1 MVGLGIALLVISA
14 VLVVVEAHVP
24 THGVLGAAAVGA
36 FVAGSVSLVAAAGG
50 GLALGLAIG
59 VVLGAAGLAG
69 LVLAMRSMVTAR
81 HGRARTGTEA
91 VAGHIGVVRAAG
103 EGEASVFVDGA
114 LWRAR
119 PFELDDGDDGLRA
132 GDRVV
137 VEGVHGLTLAVR
149 KAHEWELMP

>member
-1 MVGLGIALLVISA
+1 MVGLGIALLVLSA

-24 THGVLGAAAVGA
+24 THGVLGAVAVGA
-36 FVAGSVSLVAAAGG
+36 FVAGAVSLVAAAGG
-50 GLALGLAIG
+50 GVALGLAIG
-59 VVLGAAGLAG
+59 VVLGALGVAA
-69 LVLAMRSMVTAR
+69 LVLALRSMVTAR
-81 HGRARTGTEA
+81 HGVARMGPEA
-91 VAGHIGVVRAAG
+91 VAGHIGVVRAAD
-103 EGEASVFVDGA
+103 EEEASVFVDGA

-119 PFELDDGDDGLRA
+119 PFELGDGSDRLRT

>member
-1 MVGLGIALLVISA
+1 MIGLGIALLVISA

-36 FVAGSVSLVAAAGG
+36 FVAGSVSLIAAAGG

-59 VVLGAAGLAG
+59 LLLGAAGVTG

-91 VAGHIGVVRAAG
+91 VAGHIGVVRTAADD
-103 EGEASVFVDGA
+103 ETCVFVDGA

-119 PFELDDGDDGLRA
+119 VDELDDGDDGLRA

-137 VEGVHGLTLAVR
+137 VEGVRGLTLHVR

>member
-36 FVAGSVSLVAAAGG
+36 FVAGSVSLIAAAGG
-50 GLALGLAIG
+50 GLLLGLAVG
-59 VVLGAAGLAG
+59 VVLGAAGMAG
-69 LVLAMRSMVTAR
+69 LVLAMRSMITAR
-81 HGRARTGTEA
+81 HGRARTGPEA
-91 VAGHIGVVRAAG
+91 VAGHIGVVRAA
-103 EGEASVFVDGA
+103 ENGEARVFVDGA
-114 LWRAR
+114 LWRACR
-119 PFELDDGDDGLRA
+119 HELDEDDGLRA

-137 VEGVHGLTLAVR
+137 VEGVRGLTLQVR

>member
-1 MVGLGIALLVISA
+1 MVGLGIALLVLSA

-24 THGVLGAAAVGA
+24 THGVLGAVAVGA
-36 FVAGSVSLVAAAGG
+36 FVAGAVSLVAAAGG
-50 GLALGLAIG
+50 GVALGLAIG
-59 VVLGAAGLAG
+59 VVLGALGVAA
-69 LVLAMRSMVTAR
+69 LVLALRSMVTAR
-81 HGRARTGTEA
+81 HGAARVGPEA

-103 EGEASVFVDGA
+103 EEEASVFVDGA

-119 PFELDDGDDGLRA
+119 PFELDDGSDGLRT

>member
-1 MVGLGIALLVISA
+1 MVGLGIALFVISA
-14 VLVVVEAHVP
+14 VLFVVEAHVP

-50 GLALGLAIG
+50 GLLLGLAVG
-59 VVLGAAGLAG
+59 VLLGAAGVAG

-81 HGRARTGTEA
+81 HGRVRTGPEA
-91 VAGHIGVVRAAG
+91 VAGHIGVVRAA
-103 EGEASVFVDGA
+103 EDGEARVFVDGA

-119 PFELDDGDDGLRA
+119 PYELDDDDGLRA

-137 VEGVHGLTLAVR
+137 VEGVHGLTLQVR
-149 KAHEWELMP
+149 QAHGEQL

>member
-1 MVGLGIALLVISA
+1 MIGLGIALLVISA

-24 THGVLGAAAVGA
+24 THGVLGAAAIGA
-36 FVAGSVSLVAAAGG
+36 FVAGSVTLIAAAGG
-50 GLALGLAIG
+50 GLVLGLAIG
-59 VVLGAAGLAG
+59 LLLGAAGVTG
-69 LVLAMRSMVTAR
+69 LVLAVRSMVSAR

-91 VAGHIGVVRAAG
+91 VAGQIGVVRTAHD
-103 EGEASVFVDGA
+103 GEAGVFVDGA

-137 VEGVHGLTLAVR
+137 VEGVRGLTLQVR